1 MITAA
6 ILGGAAPAAGELI
19 RILVNH
25 PDVELTWVH
34 SERLAG
40 QPVSAYHPGLLGD
53 TYMRFTATPDFDD
66 VKIVFLADGEE
77 AEPFRAADA
86 VPSSVKVID
95 LTHEPRPDF
104 VYGLPELNRKALV
117 RGAQAASVPGAYS
130 HTIALTLLPLAKEGL
145 LGADIHVAALGPG
158 ADTNNAG
165 ASSPRLCRAIATEV
179 GAALSALQE
188 EGFDA
193 KIRIAAMHA
202 PMNRGIIAMT
212 YTDMP
217 AGKSLTDIQRIFED
231 FYADH
236 AFTVVSNAPVEIA
249 EVTHTNKAALFIDQ
263 TDDGMLLITAVS
275 DSMLKGAAGTAVHIM
290 NLMFGLHERVGLAL
304 KH

>member
-53 TYMRFTATPDFDD
+53 TFMRFTATPDFED
-66 VKIVFLADGEE
+66 VKVVFLADGDE
-77 AEPFRAADA
+77 AQPFRAEDA
-86 VPSSVKVID
+86 VPSSVKIID
-95 LTHEPRPDF
+95 LAHELDPAY

-117 RGAQAASVPGAYS
+117 RGAQTASVPGAYS

-145 LGADIHVAALGPG
+145 LNSPVHVAALGPG

-165 ASSPRLCRAIATEV
+165 ASSPQLCKSIATEV
-179 GAALSALQE
+179 TAALSALQE
-188 EGFDA
+188 GFDA
-193 KIRIAAMHA
+193 GMHVVAMHA

-217 AGKSLTDIQRIFED
+217 AGKTLTDVQRIFED

-236 AFTVVSNAPVEIA
+236 AFTVISNAPVEIA
-249 EVTHTNKAALFIDQ
+249 EVTHTNKSALFLDE
-263 TDDGMLLITAVS
+263 TDDGLLLITAVS
-275 DSMLKGAAGTAVHIM
+275 DSLLKGAAGTAVHIM

>member
-53 TYMRFTATPDFDD
+53 TFMRFTATPDFDD
-66 VKIVFLADGEE
+66 VKVVFLADGDE

-86 VPSSVKVID
+86 VPSSVKIID
-95 LTHEPRPDF
+95 MAHELDPDY

-145 LGADIHVAALGPG
+145 LGTPIHVAALGPG

-165 ASSPRLCRAIATEV
+165 ASSSRLCRAIASEV
-179 GAALSALQE
+179 GAALSSLQDSFE
-188 EGFDA
+188 A
-193 KIRIAAMHA
+193 PLHVVAMHA

-212 YTDMP
+212 YTEMP
-217 AGKSLTDIQRIFED
+217 AGKSLADVQRIFED

-249 EVTHTNKAALFIDQ
+249 EVTHTNKSALYIDQ
-263 TDDGMLLITAVS
+263 TDDGLLLVTAVS